1 MERVVAPAWDQMV
14 YLVSP
19 ILIFMSSSF
28 SPTLQ
33 NNNYFLLLL
42 NILMQ
47 TDLPFT
53 DQVLSLLQTHRM
65 AGMSLFYFP
74 FSAMNST
81 WRQQT
86 QNPSQESKLFHI
98 IFGNTL
104 KSFSTGNPAHHQF
117 TLWASD

>member
-65 AGMSLFYFP
+65 AGMSLFL
-74 FSAMNST
+74 FSLLCHELHMEAADT
-81 WRQQT
+81 KPLPRKQ
-86 QNPSQESKLFHI
+86 I
-98 IFGNTL
+98 IPHNF
-104 KSFSTGNPAHHQF
+104 
-117 TLWASD
+117 W